1 MNYIILYHDLSTL
14 MPKYIEIMIKI
25 RYIGLVIV
33 IVIVI
38 VIVLVF
44 YLPIRYCVFGC

>member
-38 VIVLVF
+38 VLVF